1 MHMQVPY
8 LISILVIDEIP
19 LISVGLQEVFRTIHP
34 AIKVEYTDSV
44 FRALSSREYE
54 NKSFHLV
61 ILGTGSPQDNYSA
74 NLQQAATE
82 LRKRFGQPLIMIYSS
97 AYDPII
103 IEKMSTTGIDAYVH
117 KYESIQEILRAY
129 EHLSKGE
136 AYVSSIFHTL
146 YYEYGHGV
154 RK

>member
-1 MHMQVPY
+1 MQVPY

-19 LISVGLQEVFRTIHP
+19 LIPVGLQEVFRTIHP
-34 AIKVEYTDSV
+34 AIRVEYTDSV
-44 FRALSSREYE
+44 FKALSSREYE

-61 ILGTGSPQDNYSA
+61 ILGSDEEKSSES
-74 NLQQAATE
+74 LLLHATE

-97 AYDPII
+97 AYDPVI

-129 EHLSKGE
+129 EQLSKGE
-136 AYVSSIFHTL
+136 PYVSSIFHTL
-146 YYEYGHGV
+146 YYQYGHSV